1 MANQRKQAV
10 SLENLG
16 RKGLFSINFLLTLV
30 LVGPMVGVLFELLV
44 AKTPFPVFLVRVG
57 LGTLLVSIALY
68 LYGLLSDRY
77 IDNTSIR
84 AWTSGA
90 VVFAAG
96 AFRAVSMNYV
106 EAAIFGTA
114 IPSNPYRPL
123 IAGAGLYFAFACM
136 ALVNG
141 IRKDY
146 LENLTQFISLAAEIE
161 SFKLSAERRMSEESK
176 KLRRRAQEALLPL
189 LTRLELH
196 LAEADSS
203 ELKMELRTLLTENIR
218 PLSQRFSR
226 HEQLKIGLKRIR
238 ISQPRAFASIPSK
251 FKINS
256 AIYPSLSAVLVGPTL
271 LAVAIY
277 VFGIQALVPYLLVL
291 TISWLIG
298 KALTQIVPDKPLNT
312 ALVVLI
318 AMIYSAL
325 LWGAMLIILSFIVTG
340 QLVAPSVLV
349 AVLIPSITFSLTLV
363 LVSFFAGNVRTNSDQ
378 IDQLNRE
385 YEIYRSYVNQK
396 IWVARRNWSYVIHG
410 SVQSSV
416 TLAITRLTNK
426 TGKPSKKVLTAIASD
441 LNSAKTALDRDL
453 TTEIVLSE
461 NITALIETWKGV
473 CSVRVEICPEVEK
486 LTRQPSEFNF
496 GLNELLKE
504 IVSNAFR
511 HGEAKN
517 VWISLDQ
524 FESNVIRITAKNDGL
539 PVPDDFKTN
548 IGVAMYNELGVDW
561 SIKSPDKK
569 RGAVLTVD
577 VAI

>member
-1 MANQRKQAV
+1 MARSKKQAV

-30 LVGPMVGVLFELLV
+30 VVGLLVGVLFELLV

-57 LGTLLVSIALY
+57 LGTLLVSVALY
-68 LYGLLSDRY
+68 LYGRLADRY
-77 IDNTSIR
+77 IENISIR

-96 AFRAVSMNYV
+96 AFRAISMNYV

-141 IRKDY
+141 IRKEY
-146 LENLTQFISLAAEIE
+146 LENLTLFISLAAEIE
-161 SFKLSAERRMSEESK
+161 AFKVSAERRVSEESK

-189 LTRLELH
+189 LTKLEQH
-196 LAEADSS
+196 LADADSS
-203 ELKMELRTLLTENIR
+203 ELKMELKALVSENIR
-218 PLSQRFSR
+218 PLSQRFSK

-238 ISQPRAFASIPSK
+238 ISRPRAFASIPSK

-277 VFGIQALVPYLLVL
+277 VFGIQAFFPYLLVL

-298 KALTQIVPDKPLNT
+298 KSLTLMVPDKPLNT
-312 ALVVLI
+312 ALVVTI
-318 AMIYSAL
+318 AMIYSSL

-340 QLVAPSVLV
+340 KLVSVSVLV
-349 AVLIPSITFSLTLV
+349 SVLIPAITFSLTLV
-363 LVSFFAGNVRTNSDQ
+363 LVSFFAGNVKTNNSQ
-378 IDQLNRE
+378 IEQLNRE

-396 IWVARRNWSYVIHG
+396 IWIARRNWSYVIHG

-426 TGKPSKKVLTAIASD
+426 SGKPSSKVLAAIASD

-453 TTEIVLSE
+453 ITEVTLGE

-473 CSVRVEICPEVEK
+473 CSVRVEICPEVER
-486 LTRQPSEFNF
+486 LTSQPSELNF
-496 GLNELLKE
+496 GVNELLKE

-511 HGEAKN
+511 HGQAKK
-517 VWISLDQ
+517 VEISLDQ
-524 FESNVIRITAKNDGL
+524 FEPHVIRITANNDGL